1 MGLKRGRVEGKKSY
15 TGDNKVFFFF
25 LSNRANIRYLGQKL
39 QATLSI
45 VLKVVSCF
53 TLMGS
58 WKMVGLVAW
67 RSGLCW
73 PEQ

>member
-1 MGLKRGRVEGKKSY
+1 MGLKRGRVEGKKATWGIIRS
-15 TGDNKVFFFF
+15 FFFF

-58 WKMVGLVAW
+58 QKMVGLVAW

>member
-1 MGLKRGRVEGKKSY
+1 MGLKRGRVDGKKAARGIIRS
-15 TGDNKVFFFF
+15 FFF

-58 WKMVGLVAW
+58 REMVGLVAW